1 MIEGFS
7 TYTGGEFLVFYA
19 LLVVGAIVA
28 GVWLP
33 GFLRADGENRRI
45 DDRYDMAYLAGGA
58 RRVTET
64 ALAQLLGTGS
74 LEAAGGN
81 KVRVTR
87 PQGGETALESDLLRK
102 RADFGITS
110 AQNTVS
116 AYINDIKERLVRDRL
131 LLDPS
136 ERMQLRI
143 VSVLPYLAV
152 LAVGWYRRSAGL
164 AEGEQVGYL
173 TGLMILAAILG
184 FIRFIKLDPRTRG
197 GLAAVAE
204 GKAISSRLRS
214 APTGPE
220 LGFGVALFGTA
231 ILAGTPFSQLHA
243 MRQSASGDGGGYS
256 SDGGDSS
263 SSDGGGCGGGC
274 GGCGG

>member
-7 TYTGGEFLVFYA
+7 TYSGGEFLVFYA
-19 LLVVGAIVA
+19 LLVIGAIIA

-33 GFLRADGENRRI
+33 GFLRADGENRRV

-64 ALAQLLGTGS
+64 VLAQLLGTGS

-81 KVRVTR
+81 KVRVAHQ
-87 PQGGETALESDLLRK
+87 QGGENALENDLLRK
-102 RADFGITS
+102 VTDFGLTE
-110 AQNTVS
+110 AQRTVGTH
-116 AYINDIKERLVRDRL
+116 IDEIQERLARTRL
-131 LLDPS
+131 LLDQS
-136 ERMQLRI
+136 ERLQLRI

-152 LAVGWYRRSAGL
+152 LAVGWYRRSAGI
-164 AEGEQVGYL
+164 AEGEPVGYL

-184 FIRFIKLDPRTRG
+184 SIRFIKLDPRTRG

-204 GKAISSRLRS
+204 GKAISSRLKS

-243 MRQSASGDGGGYS
+243 MRQAASGDGGGYS